1 MHKVDNTVNTTYIG
15 KYNMSFQDLKRNRS
29 SSIDALTK
37 AAEAVGGGQQQQTKS
52 YVDDRFW
59 KPTVD
64 KAGNGYAVIRFLP
77 APAGEELPWVRYWD
91 HGFQGPGGLW
101 YIENSLTSV
110 GQPDPVSEMNSVLWN
125 TGREEDKQIARD
137 RKRRLHYVSNI
148 QVISDPGNPANEGK
162 VFLYKFGKKIFDKI
176 MDVMQPQ
183 FADEQPVNPFDFWDG
198 ANFKLKIQQVGG
210 YRNYDKS
217 EFAESSVMTEDDA
230 VLEATYNKL
239 YSLQDFVD
247 PKNYKSYEELSA
259 RLAKVL
265 GEQTV
270 RTTAESISLDESAPA
285 PSFHSDVGVATAAVS
300 GTDDS
305 TDDSEDT
312 LSYFQ
317 KLASQG

>member
-1 MHKVDNTVNTTYIG
+1 
-15 KYNMSFQDLKRNRS
+15 MSFQDLKRNRS
-29 SSIDALTK
+29 TSIDALTK
-37 AAEAVGGGQQQQTKS
+37 AAEQIGAPASQQQS

-101 YIENSLTSV
+101 YIENSLTSI
-110 GQPDPVSEMNSVLWN
+110 GQSDPVGEMNSTLWN
-125 TGREEDKQIARD
+125 TGREEDKETARK
-137 RKRRLHYVSNI
+137 RKRRLHYVANI
-148 QVISDPGNPANEGK
+148 QVISDPSNPQNDGK

-183 FADEQPVNPFDFWDG
+183 FADEQPVNPFDFWEG
-198 ANFKLKIQQVGG
+198 ANFKLKMQNVAG

-217 EFAESSVMTEDDA
+217 EFAGKEALTSDDTE
-230 VLEATYNKL
+230 LEAIYNKL
-239 YSLQDFVD
+239 YSLQEFLD
-247 PKNYKSYEELSA
+247 PKNYKTYDELAA
-259 RLAKVL
+259 RLSKVL
-265 GEQTV
+265 GEETV
-270 RTTAESISLDESAPA
+270 RTTAESTALDEQDNTPSFPGSEPASAPA
-285 PSFHSDVGVATAAVS
+285 AGETASSDE
-300 GTDDS
+300 
-305 TDDSEDT
+305 EDT